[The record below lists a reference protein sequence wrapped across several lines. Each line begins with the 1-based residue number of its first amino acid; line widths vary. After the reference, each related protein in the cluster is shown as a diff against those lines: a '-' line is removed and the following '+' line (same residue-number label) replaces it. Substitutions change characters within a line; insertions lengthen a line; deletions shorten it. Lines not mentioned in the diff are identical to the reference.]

1 MLFRSQ
7 VLIMEISMVLL
18 PLLLLV
24 LLDIGTPE
32 KR

>member
-1 MLFRSQ
+1 LFRSQ
-7 VLIMEISMVLL
+7 VLIMESSMVLL

-24 LLDIGTPE
+24 LLAIGTPE